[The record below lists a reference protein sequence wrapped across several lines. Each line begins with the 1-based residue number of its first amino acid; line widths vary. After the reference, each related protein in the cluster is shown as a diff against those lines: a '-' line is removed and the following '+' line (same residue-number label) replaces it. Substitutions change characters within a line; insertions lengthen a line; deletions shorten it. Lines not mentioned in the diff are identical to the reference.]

1 MALPYNEIAIEIQN
15 LVGGPRLSFEVLRHK
30 CDIMRA
36 VLPASELARRPNPVT
51 VDPRWTYFAALTPRD
66 MPVQRILR
74 ACGLQHLWF
83 GQAEEDALA
92 VLMMYSDL
100 LDAEIAQRVTQK
112 FDGQCSEDMVKFW
125 YRQNVRSE
133 TGSWAWFVGKGD
145 DDAEVKRVLGEFGL

>member
-1 MALPYNEIAIEIQN
+1 
-15 LVGGPRLSFEVLRHK
+15 
-30 CDIMRA
+30 
-36 VLPASELARRPNPVT
+36 
-51 VDPRWTYFAALTPRD
+51 